1 VLLVLLRIYIPDDE
15 PMLGDVEVTEE
26 EAPVTPT
33 QPDVLLQLRPLG
45 LQSAVQLPPVYRR
58 IFLSLSRSLSCTLS
72 SLSLSLSLL
81 LVLAVSHTRA
91 HALA

>member
-33 QPDVLLQLRPLG
+33 QPDVLLQLLPLG

-72 SLSLSLSLL
+72 SLSLSLL